1 MVHFRAGVRGVR
13 INVSPVVAIDPP
25 LILIITFV
33 AAGVDDPILPW
44 PVVMAMLTS
53 VVAGSYLSWGV
64 LYRAGLLC
72 GFRARAKGAWASSTG
87 HRDSVMVVVGG
98 GGPAE

>member
-72 GFRARAKGAWASSTG
+72 GFRARAKGASDKT
-87 HRDSVMVVVGG
+87 
-98 GGPAE
+98 